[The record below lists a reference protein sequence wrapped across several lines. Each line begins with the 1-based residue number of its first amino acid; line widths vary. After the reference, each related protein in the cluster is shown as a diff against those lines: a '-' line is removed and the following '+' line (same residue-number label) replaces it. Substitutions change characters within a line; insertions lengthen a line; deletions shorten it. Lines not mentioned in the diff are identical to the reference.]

1 MNRELFIELVSKQL
15 KMIRTEQ
22 GYSQD
27 KMADVLGISKKTLV
41 QIEKGRVHASWT
53 VVVAACAIFRDSD
66 TLQAVLGNEPL
77 ETVALILNK
86 HIRPVGLPTMGG
98 RIWWRD
104 IKKDGMYKLQ
114 QNVVSQHYRIL
125 NHADRRV
132 YSTFDKEDV
141 FQEWTQLLDAERS
154 DDAQGRNQP

>member
-41 QIEKGRVHASWT
+41 QIEKGRINASWT
-53 VVVAACAIFRDSD
+53 VVVAACAVFRDSD

-77 ETVALILNK
+77 EMITLILNK
-86 HIRPVGLPTMGG
+86 NIRPVGFPTMGG

-104 IKKDGMYKLQ
+104 LEKDGTFKLQ

-125 NHADRRV
+125 DRADRRV

-141 FQEWTQLLDAERS
+141 FNEWTQL
-154 DDAQGRNQP
+154 RNADK

>member
-41 QIEKGRVHASWT
+41 QIEKERIHASWT
-53 VVVAACAIFRDSD
+53 VVVATCAVFRDSD

-77 ETVALILNK
+77 ETITLILNK
-86 HIRPVGLPTMGG
+86 HIRPVGYPTMGG

-104 IKKDGMYKLQ
+104 IEQDGTFKLQ
-114 QNVVSQHYRIL
+114 QNVVSHHYRIL
-125 NHADRRV
+125 NQDNRRV
-132 YSTFDKEDV
+132 YSTFEQEDV
-141 FQEWTQLLDAERS
+141 LNEWTTLRGAEKS
-154 DDAQGRNQP
+154 NDCKGGSQQ

>member
-1 MNRELFIELVSKQL
+1 MDRELFIELVSKQL

-41 QIEKGRVHASWT
+41 QIEKGRMQASWT
-53 VVVAACAIFRDSD
+53 VVVATCAVFRDSD

-77 ETVALILNK
+77 ETISLILNK
-86 HIRPVGLPTMGG
+86 HIRPVGFPTMGG

-104 IKKDGMYKLQ
+104 LEKDGTFKLQ

-125 NHADRRV
+125 DQADRRV

-141 FQEWTQLLDAERS
+141 FNEWTQLLDAENS
-154 DDAQGRNQP
+154 NDDQGRSQL